1 MDVVLSICLQ
11 SDFPTGQIVK
21 QSFAAKG
28 NPPSQNDP
36 SGPTR
41 GMSQRLPRDRRA
53 TKRKDSDSKLHLL
66 IVYVQ
71 VYIIYG
77 SWK

>member
-11 SDFPTGQIVK
+11 SDLPTVQTVK

-28 NPPSQNDP
+28 NAPGQNDP
-36 SGPTR
+36 SGPAR
-41 GMSQRLPRDRRA
+41 GGSQRLSRDRRA
-53 TKRKDSDSKLHLL
+53 TKRKDSDSELYLL

-71 VYIIYG
+71 VYIICG
-77 SWK
+77 S